1 MKILT
6 IYFNTFFFLL
16 LFFAASE
23 VSAQIDSNYTVIW
36 RGFEHSWT
44 YNHRINRLGNFVEK
58 KDKQFVSTHVSASGL
73 GADSTNYK
81 SHYSYVQAD
90 STSFYTGV
98 SHIKLY
104 GKEKQLLTKTIEV
117 VVPAPKHMK
126 NKEQYITLLNGFDL
140 KAIDRADK
148 IQLLRLAVEDATYA
162 PAINEIRFLLKVA
175 LVVNCQSMECS
186 RFNQKTTY
194 DLKVYYQIA
203 AADNRHMAATSKMI
217 TKNYPWGR
225 KDEQNHPPEKANII
239 GKKIIDYENAAVG
252 IKSLAI
258 TLNTAHWTVQYSNVV
273 TPLAYTSA
281 TSRLEFSTDLFF
293 KEWQQGM
300 KKLSA
305 KPKHSAFS
313 SKKKGWC
320 VLDMGVVL
328 LQFKHAKIKHE
339 KHTGGMYWEGFNAS
353 SADPK
358 ATSQKKLAN
367 PFDSKKDN

>member
-1 MKILT
+1 
-6 IYFNTFFFLL
+6 
-16 LFFAASE
+16 
-23 VSAQIDSNYTVIW
+23 
-36 RGFEHSWT
+36 
-44 YNHRINRLGNFVEK
+44 
-58 KDKQFVSTHVSASGL
+58 
-73 GADSTNYK
+73 
-81 SHYSYVQAD
+81 
-90 STSFYTGV
+90 V

-117 VVPAPKHMK
+117 VVPAPLYMQ

-148 IQLLRLAVEDATYA
+148 IQLLRLSVEDATYA

-203 AADNRHMAATSKMI
+203 AANNNHLAATSKMI

-225 KDEQNHPPEKANII
+225 KDEQDHPPEKASML
-239 GKKIIDYENAAVG
+239 GKKNRDFQAAAIG
-252 IKSLAI
+252 IKSIAL
-258 TLNTAHWTVQYSNVV
+258 TLNTAHWTVQYSNTV
-273 TPLAYTSA
+273 TPLAYTSE
-281 TSRLEFSTDLFF
+281 TSRLDFSTDLFF

-320 VLDMGVVL
+320 VLDMGIVL
-328 LQFKHAKIKHE
+328 LQFHQGEVKHE
-339 KHTGGMYWEGFNAS
+339 KHRGGMYWEGFNAS

-358 ATSQKKLAN
+358 ATSQKELIL